1 MVEFEVAFVFVYCWQ
16 VFVRSVDVV
25 VSWSDVKDVECGEDE
40 WIVCQFWVWVVVCKC
55 WVVFVVFYYCCEV
68 WEVYVV
74 KCWFVDCDFLL
85 VFVCQF
91 LVVSCCECMCDYYVV
106 IVI

>member
-25 VSWSDVKDVECGEDE
+25 VSWSDVKDVECCEDE